1 MEANVLVDSSFH
13 IRCLRRRVDPFEVL
27 AEADEK
33 WEFFTCGV
41 VVLEVCR
48 GIRLERTMQRFR
60 RAFSVMSCVPL
71 TNQVWEMA
79 SDLAWKLDRSGAVM
93 QAADLL
99 IAASALAADA
109 ALLTHDLD
117 FRRVPGL
124 TVLDKLEE

>member
-13 IRCLRRRVDPFEVL
+13 IHCLRKRLDPVEVL
-27 AEADEK
+27 AEAEEK

-48 GIRLERTMQRFR
+48 GIKQERAMKRFR
-60 RAFSVMSCVPL
+60 RAFSVLSCVPL
-71 TNQVWEMA
+71 TSHVWERA
-79 SDLAWKLDRSGAVM
+79 AGLAWKLDRSGMCM
-93 QAADLL
+93 QATDLL

-109 ALLTHDLD
+109 ALLTLDLD

>member
-1 MEANVLVDSSFH
+1 
-13 IRCLRRRVDPFEVL
+13 
-27 AEADEK
+27 
-33 WEFFTCGV
+33 
-41 VVLEVCR
+41 
-48 GIRLERTMQRFR
+48 
-60 RAFSVMSCVPL
+60 
-71 TNQVWEMA
+71 MA

-109 ALLTHDLD
+109 ALLTLDLD